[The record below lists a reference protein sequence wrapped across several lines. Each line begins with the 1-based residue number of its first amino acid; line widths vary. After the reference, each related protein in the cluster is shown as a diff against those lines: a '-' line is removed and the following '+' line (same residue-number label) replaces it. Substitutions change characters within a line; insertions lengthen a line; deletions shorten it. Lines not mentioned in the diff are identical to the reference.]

1 MDVNEE
7 RVKEAFSTYGDIM
20 TVLYYKKYNYKLN
33 NNNNNNIYNK
43 IV

>member
-20 TVLYYKKYNYKLN
+20 TVLYYKKYNY
-33 NNNNNNIYNK
+33 NNNNIYNK